1 KSRSPVPA
9 WDSGCE
15 RSAEQVDPFA
25 RSTRRRDELEEGGM
39 PICGRRRVVRP
50 MRPLEQR
57 EGAIEPREAC
67 SRIGFRPRVRVLDQR
82 VVDSGLGAWGEAVL
96 RAPAARQKEQE

>member
-1 KSRSPVPA
+1 
-9 WDSGCE
+9 
-15 RSAEQVDPFA
+15 
-25 RSTRRRDELEEGGM
+25 M
-39 PICGRRRVVRP
+39 VRP

-96 RAPAARQKEQE
+96 RAPAARQKEQEMMGRRADDEIQLTAPCDRAGFRVQRVQFSPGANGVGPG